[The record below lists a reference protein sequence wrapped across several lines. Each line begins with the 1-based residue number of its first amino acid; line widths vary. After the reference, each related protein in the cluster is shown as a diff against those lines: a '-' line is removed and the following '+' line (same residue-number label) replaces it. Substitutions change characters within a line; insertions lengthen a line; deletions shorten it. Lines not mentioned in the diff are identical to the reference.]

1 MRGSLAFLMLLL
13 LARSGALAQ
22 SAGPSTPLTGLKS
35 VQLVVEYLGDDS
47 KTCGLDME
55 ALGNAV
61 TYPIST
67 SRLKLKPKSSAP
79 ALYVQVIT
87 VYNKSGNLCAS
98 SYMLEVYD
106 FQSVILEQTGI
117 YSSVKLTLWAEDGVG
132 VSDKARHRSDI
143 ISTLEEL
150 AKRLVVDWNAA
161 QLR

>member
-67 SRLKLKPKSSAP
+67 SAP

-98 SYMLEVYD
+98 SYLLEVYD

-143 ISTLEEL
+143 TSTLEEL

-161 QLR
+161 QLH